1 MYNLY
6 IYKYINA
13 MKCVT
18 KMWKKVQVIVQS
30 KKHQKNYDLYK
41 NLYVLNGKKKVDVIL
56 NK

>member
-1 MYNLY
+1 
-6 IYKYINA
+6 